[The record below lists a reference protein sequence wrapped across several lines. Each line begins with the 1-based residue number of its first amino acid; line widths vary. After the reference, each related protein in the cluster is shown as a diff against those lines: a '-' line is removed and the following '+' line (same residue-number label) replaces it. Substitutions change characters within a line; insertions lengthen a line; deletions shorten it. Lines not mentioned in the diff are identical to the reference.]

1 MKYKLNKEK
10 QRELTFDDL
19 NFGELFVWEN
29 GNKDSV
35 AMKAK
40 VRQMETLSYAVG
52 YVYLD
57 DSNVWIIGDKYS
69 KMSFSA
75 SDSVI
80 RVSSN
85 EVIFNTVSK

>member
-10 QRELTFDDL
+10 QEELTFDDL

-40 VRQMETLSYAVG
+40 VRQMGTLRCAVG

-57 DSNVWIIGDKYS
+57 DSDVWIIGDKYS
-69 KMSFSA
+69 KTFSA